1 MTTVDVLKED
11 IDGGLRGACEK
22 CLIHLAMRRLVRPSV
37 QFSVGCSGVT
47 FYPLTA
53 DHYSIS
59 LPLSAQGF
67 VYRFDELGNNSVLPF
82 SFDLD
87 IPPRFLRTPNP

>member
-1 MTTVDVLKED
+1 MTTVDVLQED
-11 IDGGLRGACEK
+11 IDDGLRGVCGK
-22 CLIHLAMRRLVRPSV
+22 CPIHLAMRRLVHPNVR
-37 QFSVGCSGVT
+37 FSVGCSGVT

-53 DHYSIS
+53 DHYSIG

-87 IPPRFLRTPNP
+87 IPAKYLRGTQ